1 MHQNSPC
8 LPVLWAYRLAGEI
21 GIACVCIAMRHQIPE
36 PMPKSYV
43 DAANERNTVT
53 FAESLL
59 INGLLKQKRKSI
71 NYVYSARAR
80 ARDSCARACTV
91 LLLVL
96 VRIQCSCS
104 CVYSANMTI
113 TNKQNDSYNYQF
125 PPHNKNQ
132 KINANMSHRIIFH
145 QLHTSHQIPFI
156 NIWSSQSSAQLA
168 HLSKSSDAKI
178 ISTVSKTLLR
188 KASDCTPS
196 YFTTCKGRF
205 SLWHTCK

>member
-1 MHQNSPC
+1 MGLLRARWRPRSPR

-59 INGLLKQKRKSI
+59 IIGLLKQKRKSI

-80 ARDSCARACTV
+80 ARDACARACTV
-91 LLLVL
+91 LLLVI

-113 TNKQNDSYNYQF
+113 TNKQNGSYNYQLL
-125 PPHNKNQ
+125 PHNKNKKSMQ
-132 KINANMSHRIIFH
+132 TCHIEFVFTNSTHLIKSLSSIFGVPNLLNL
-145 QLHTSHQIPFI
+145 LH
-156 NIWSSQSSAQLA
+156 N
-168 HLSKSSDAKI
+168 
-178 ISTVSKTLLR
+178 
-188 KASDCTPS
+188 
-196 YFTTCKGRF
+196 
-205 SLWHTCK
+205 